1 MNMNNSKI
9 LKQLYDK
16 FFVNEENQSDKTTI
30 TIYPKNSDGSINLDT
45 GIKLKNSTDCNSWR
59 LFEAQ
64 RDKEYELGTFNTK
77 YLGLVALYIAV
88 KGKFERIDVNE
99 KTKEELRSIEG
110 DLKKGQTILQNNLS
124 KRYFSLNK
132 DNEEKEGSINVY
144 EEGGKYYIYYLS
156 LMGEKIWITK
166 ARPMKSALVVTYNYG
181 SMLEEFDR
189 LIKISLSNLSVSL
202 EEEEH
207 LKRIY
212 IGK

>member
-1 MNMNNSKI
+1 MNNSKI

-59 LFEAQ
+59 LFEVQ

-181 SMLEEFDR
+181 RMLEEFDR

>member
-1 MNMNNSKI
+1 MNNSKI

>member
-1 MNMNNSKI
+1 MNNSKI

-59 LFEAQ
+59 LFEVQ

-181 SMLEEFDR
+181 IMLEEFDR